1 MTTNAIFDRIRIIP
15 RADDFLDRNVG
26 ASGEVFFDSQ
36 SNTLR
41 LYNGKSAGGVTV
53 LTASNMP
60 SELHNSGVATVSLT
74 TTVVSAQGS
83 DVGNKYNISD
93 GVSAETYK
101 PDLTFVVGYTYVFN
115 QDDLTNVYYANANGT
130 IPNPH
135 PLNFSADN
143 PNGEKGGGTAYL
155 DGVVYKINN
164 DPVTKQEYWDKFN
177 NATQRSVQITVKST
191 TPATLYYWCKNH
203 NNMGATIT
211 KANPGSGSSGAS
223 ISVGDS
229 APSSPTS
236 GAIWFNSTSGILYVY
251 YTDTDGS
258 QWVQPST
265 GNLSLDYTN
274 LTNKPTIPTA
284 LTDLGISD
292 GTANQVLSTDGAGNF
307 SFIDQSGGT
316 GSGVIEGN
324 NYRINIIA
332 DDSSVIFN
340 SSTGKVPW
348 SAIDGTPTTVS
359 GYGITDAAGGNF
371 SFVGTTM
378 DTADSSGITITP
390 AVTMSSDLA
399 VENDIRASNRVYAGE
414 FVNTGA
420 GAPEIDS
427 ATTLTIKA
435 PDGVFMN
442 SFPAPF
448 KMGVLDQTVRSFS
461 GGGANGFTDNG
472 TGDVTISFTSA
483 FGATVDDFQVL
494 ATIQDKTS
502 GHMVTISKP
511 STSSIRVKVEDDAGN
526 GADAKVFLVI
536 YKVT

>member
-461 GGGANGFTDNG
+461 GGGANSFTDNG
-472 TGDVTISFTSA
+472 VGDVTISFTSA
-483 FGATVDDFQVL
+483 LGATVDDFQVL

>member
-324 NYRINIIA
+324 NYRINIVA
-332 DDSSVIFN
+332 DDSSVIVN

-461 GGGANGFTDNG
+461 GGGANSFTDNG
-472 TGDVTISFTSA
+472 VGDVTISFTSA
-483 FGATVDDFQVL
+483 LGATVDDFQVL